1 MSITRFQ
8 TEEECATSEHVGRD
22 TAAQLHA
29 REHKHKA
36 AQPPSLHTQSQ
47 LKTTEVWGWGWGEQ
61 SSVFTENTKTGY
73 RVCALLCHGCG
84 TQRPY
89 EDVTLYI
96 CTLTIKSMWNPQNRP
111 ENSFFCVEECQETRR
126 QTFSPP
132 RWLGGETQTP
142 EVWLNVITGGCLSC
156 V

>member
-36 AQPPSLHTQSQ
+36 AQPPSLRTQSQ

-73 RVCALLCHGCG
+73 RVCALLCHECG

-96 CTLTIKSMWNPQNRP
+96 CTLTIKACGTLKTGQKIHFSASR
-111 ENSFFCVEECQETRR
+111 SAKKHGVRHFLLRDGSEEK
-126 QTFSPP
+126 PK
-132 RWLGGETQTP
+132 RWRFG
-142 EVWLNVITGGCLSC
+142 
-156 V
+156 